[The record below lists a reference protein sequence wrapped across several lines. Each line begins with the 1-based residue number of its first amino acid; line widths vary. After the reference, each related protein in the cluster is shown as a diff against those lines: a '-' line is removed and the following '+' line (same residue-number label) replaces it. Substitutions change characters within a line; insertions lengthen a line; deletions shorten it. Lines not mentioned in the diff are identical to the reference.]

1 MKTIFIYLVFAL
13 MLLSTSSCV
22 VHFGHK
28 PPQGV
33 VVVKTRP
40 AHYKIVKVKGKR
52 YYHWNNN
59 HYQRV
64 RGGYILVRF

>member
-1 MKTIFIYLVFAL
+1 MKTFFIGLMMIFT
-13 MLLSTSSCV
+13 LSTFNSCV
-22 VHFGHK
+22 VAIGHR

-33 VVVKTRP
+33 VVVKTKP

-64 RGGYILVRF
+64 RGGYIMVRL

>member
-1 MKTIFIYLVFAL
+1 MRKLFIILVLGLFLFPA
-13 MLLSTSSCV
+13 SSCV
-22 VHFGHK
+22 VAIGHR

-33 VVVKTRP
+33 VVVKTKP
-40 AHYKIVKVKGKR
+40 AHYKVVKVKGKR

-64 RGGYILVRF
+64 RGGYIMVRM